1 MADMLPVASAP
12 LALAGER
19 IRNPDKEIPMKKL
32 LFVSLAA
39 ALSST
44 SAFAASV
51 DKDQLVGIW
60 AMKPLNNGIA
70 NVVEFTADGKSNLHP
85 FNCKEPGQPEVEVSD
100 YQISEDGQT
109 IQITSPYQSFDLQ
122 VLSFA
127 PAAMQLGME
136 IEGHQLQ
143 FSYLKRDKIESLCTQ

>member
-1 MADMLPVASAP
+1 
-12 LALAGER
+12 
-19 IRNPDKEIPMKKL
+19 MKKL
-32 LFVSLAA
+32 LFVSLAVV
-39 ALSST
+39 LSSA

-85 FNCKEPGQPEVEVSD
+85 FNCEEPSPSQPEVEVSD
-100 YQISEDGQT
+100 YRISEDGKT

-127 PAAMQLGME
+127 LAAMQLGME

-143 FSYLKRDKIESLCTQ
+143 FSYLKRDKIESLCAQ